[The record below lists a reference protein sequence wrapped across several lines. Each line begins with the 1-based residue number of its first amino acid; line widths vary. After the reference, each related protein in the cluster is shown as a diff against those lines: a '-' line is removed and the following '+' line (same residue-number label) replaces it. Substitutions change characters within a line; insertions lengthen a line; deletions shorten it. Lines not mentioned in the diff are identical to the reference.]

1 MSDCARP
8 GVTILAARCEIVI
21 DRKGQLSEPKVHVVV
36 EHIIPNLGR
45 LPLAGKS
52 AGVKSAAAQV
62 DPDVA
67 IPQQPTDALLAVPQC
82 LTGVGEVAHQMRPA
96 ASLERKS
103 AGEGKGVYVRVE
115 LGGS

>member
-1 MSDCARP
+1 MRISDWSSDVCSSDREQCDRLMSDCARP

-67 IPQQPTDALLAVPQC
+67 IPQQPTDALLAV
-82 LTGVGEVAHQMRPA
+82 
-96 ASLERKS
+96 
-103 AGEGKGVYVRVE
+103 
-115 LGGS
+115 

>member
-1 MSDCARP
+1 MSGCWRP
-8 GVTILAARCEIVI
+8 VVTILAGRCELVI
-21 DRKGQLSEPKVHVVV
+21 DLKGQLSEPKVHVVV

-45 LPLAGKS
+45 LRLAGKS

-82 LTGVGEVAHQMRPA
+82 LNGVGEVAHQMRTA
-96 ASLERKS
+96 ASLASK
-103 AGEGKGVYVRVE
+103 
-115 LGGS
+115 